1 MVVGE
6 GRVGT
11 RRSGG
16 GAGRPGTSHNLV
28 DVLKVLFSSRMM
40 AFHALVVILVPAF
53 IWLGFWQLDRAELRS
68 AAVNLQR
75 GNVAAEPVPVSEL
88 ASVGSDV
95 DPADRWRTVEA
106 TGTWDQDNEVLLRN
120 RDSSQGHGV
129 GFHVLTP
136 LVTEDGTALLVNR
149 GWIERGENAQDTPDA
164 PPVPEGEV
172 RVTGRLHFGETE
184 ENTGLRNRDGM
195 PEGQIMFVDVDMLA
209 EELPYPIYGGY
220 VELTG
225 QDPVP
230 EQAPERVALREENTG
245 MSASYAFQ
253 WWVFSVVA
261 VGGWVVLVRRELRE
275 ARESAGESAD
285 DDSGQGSGDGGGA
298 DGGSRGG
305 DGGGGEAGD
314 GNGPGTGDTGNGPA
328 ERVQQTH

>member
-1 MVVGE
+1 M
-6 GRVGT
+6 
-11 RRSGG
+11 
-16 GAGRPGTSHNLV
+16 
-28 DVLKVLFSSRMM
+28 LKVLFSSRMM

-53 IWLGFWQLDRAELRS
+53 IWLGFWQLDRAEQRS
-68 AAVNLQR
+68 ASVNLQR
-75 GNVAAEPVPVSEL
+75 DNVAAEPVAVDQL

-95 DPADRWRTVEA
+95 APADRWRTVEA

-136 LVTEDGTALLVNR
+136 LVTEDGTAVLVNR

-172 RVTGRLHFGETE
+172 EVTGRLHFGETE

-195 PEGQIMFVDVDMLA
+195 PEGQIMFVDVDLLA

-220 VELTG
+220 VELTA

-230 EQAPERVALREENTG
+230 EQAPERVALREENIG

-253 WWVFSVVA
+253 WWVFTVV
-261 VGGWVVLVRRELRE
+261 VVVGWVVLVRRELRD
-275 ARESAGESAD
+275 ARESGGESTD
-285 DDSGQGSGDGGGA
+285 GGA
-298 DGGSRGG
+298 DGGADGG
-305 DGGGGEAGD
+305 DGGDGSGGEAGNGD
-314 GNGPGTGDTGNGPA
+314 GPANGETGNGSA